1 MVWKI
6 FLFILLAFVSVAG
19 VAFPIVPVPHTWYEF
34 PLIPG
39 LKENAKIIFFHVPTA
54 WLAVVAFLMSTI
66 YSFKYLR
73 YKNLDDDVKSYAAAQ
88 LGIIFTILA
97 TITGAVWAKF
107 AWGSFWSWD
116 PRQTS
121 IFALLL
127 IYGAWF
133 ALRSS
138 IESEEKKATL
148 SAVYSIIAFLTV
160 PFFVFIMPRIM
171 LGLHPGAE
179 EIDPSKGQ
187 VVQSS
192 SPVIDFK
199 MNANMELIF
208 FLSLIGFTV
217 LYFWMWRLGY
227 KSIMYRDRINKHSIR
242 NNIARLIPISKQ
254 QRYLYRCNNCS
265 YCLDRYFFIP
275 VQFR

>member
-6 FLFILLAFVSVAG
+6 TLFIILAFVSIAG
-19 VAFPIVPVPHTWYEF
+19 IAFPIVPVPHTWYEF

-54 WLAVVAFLMSTI
+54 WLSVVAFLMSTI
-66 YSFKYLR
+66 YSIQYLR
-73 YKNLDDDVKSYAAAQ
+73 KKNLDDDAKSYAASQ
-88 LGIIFTILA
+88 LGIIFCILA
-97 TITGAVWAKF
+97 TVTGAVWAKF

-138 IESEEKKATL
+138 IESEEKRATL

-179 EIDPSKGQ
+179 E
-187 VVQSS
+187 VVNGKVVASS
-192 SPVIDFK
+192 SPVINFK
-199 MNANMELIF
+199 MNGNMLLVF
-208 FLSLIGFTV
+208 FLSLIGFTI
-217 LYFWMWRLGY
+217 LYFWMWSIGY
-227 KSIMYRDRINKHSIR
+227 RSILLKEKINKQSIT
-242 NNIARLIPISKQ
+242 
-254 QRYLYRCNNCS
+254 Y
-265 YCLDRYFFIP
+265 
-275 VQFR
+275 